1 MNYII
6 KIKVITLFI
15 FFCTLSLS
23 FATDPYD
30 NDLKGKSLIC
40 RAESDSIDDW
50 GIKFLEDQN
59 LKMYSLDKF
68 IYEIFQYKRT
78 YRTNLRNIM
87 IFKDNDVE
95 FSINRKTLKFGNKN
109 CKITSKDPRILL
121 ENRIYELKKEK
132 TELNKI

>member
-78 YRTNLRNIM
+78 YRTNLRNIPQ
-87 IFKDNDVE
+87 DNTTEAKYDE
-95 FSINRKTLKFGNKN
+95 
-109 CKITSKDPRILL
+109 LL
-121 ENRIYELKKEK
+121 ERNADGSLKHSIWEK
-132 TELNKI
+132 P